1 MDKELLKELKKYSV
15 LCVEDE
21 DGIRKRLVNILSY
34 YFDEIY
40 EASSGNKGFEIY
52 KDYKPNIVFTDIQML
67 EGDGIEFIKK
77 IRKKDLDTKIVVL
90 TAYSS
95 EDYLFSL
102 INLNID
108 HYILKPFNTIKLK
121 EVLEKLLRSKMDS
134 IIELYDKLYL
144 DLSSR
149 DIKYE
154 KQTINIRKREKD
166 FLALLYSNKNKCITS
181 YCQIEEVV
189 WENSEMSTSALK
201 TFIRDLRKKLPV
213 DIIINIPQ
221 EGYTLKE

>member
-1 MDKELLKELKKYSV
+1 MDKELLEELKKHSI

-21 DGIRKRLVNILSY
+21 DGIRKRLINILSY

-40 EASSGNKGFEIY
+40 EASSGEEGFKLYNEY
-52 KDYKPNIVFTDIQML
+52 SPTIVFTDIQMNN
-67 EGDGIEFIKK
+67 GDGIELIKR
-77 IRKKDLDTKIVVL
+77 IRENDLITKIVVL

-108 HYILKPFNTIKLK
+108 HFILKPFNATKLK
-121 EVLEKLLRSKMDS
+121 EVLKKLLKEKLDS
-134 IIELYDKLYL
+134 VLELAESLYL

-149 DIKYE
+149 E
-154 KQTINIRKREKD
+154 LRFNGETTTIRKRERD
-166 FLALLYSNKNKCITS
+166 FLALLYENRNRCVTS

-189 WENSEMSTSALK
+189 WEKSEMSTSALK

-213 DIIINIPQ
+213 DIIVNIPQ
-221 EGYTLKE
+221 EGYTLK